1 LALQSWCEIVIVLGG
16 SLGEFNLAMTSE
28 TQQTVRATKGP
39 VDWKLSI
46 STGGA
51 YACILVGLVVAILP
65 FVVLHYDKGY
75 KFTLSDFSSLG
86 SYWQGSVA
94 SLFSLGA
101 FLLIYATFLAQQ
113 KQIAQQDSELEDQK
127 QQFQLQHESIKR
139 QNFEASFFQLLHL
152 QRELQAQIETVALV
166 PNNNGLGA
174 IPTTVHGKDCFQVF
188 CKTLK
193 DHYTGFKA
201 GGLFI
206 SAQLATEPQPL
217 PPDTQL
223 ANEAYKKLYET
234 HQQQLA
240 HYFRNLYHVFKFV
253 AKSDM
258 PDKRRY
264 TSLVRAQLSAYELA
278 LLFYNCVSFY
288 GDDFKAY
295 VEKFGLMEHIDAKL
309 LLDPA
314 HRRDTTFYAECA
326 YE

>member
-1 LALQSWCEIVIVLGG
+1 M
-16 SLGEFNLAMTSE
+16 GEFNLAMTSE

-152 QRELQAQIETVALV
+152 QR
-166 PNNNGLGA
+166 
-174 IPTTVHGKDCFQVF
+174 
-188 CKTLK
+188 
-193 DHYTGFKA
+193 
-201 GGLFI
+201 
-206 SAQLATEPQPL
+206 
-217 PPDTQL
+217 
-223 ANEAYKKLYET
+223 
-234 HQQQLA
+234 
-240 HYFRNLYHVFKFV
+240 
-253 AKSDM
+253 
-258 PDKRRY
+258 
-264 TSLVRAQLSAYELA
+264 
-278 LLFYNCVSFY
+278 
-288 GDDFKAY
+288 
-295 VEKFGLMEHIDAKL
+295 
-309 LLDPA
+309 
-314 HRRDTTFYAECA
+314 
-326 YE
+326 